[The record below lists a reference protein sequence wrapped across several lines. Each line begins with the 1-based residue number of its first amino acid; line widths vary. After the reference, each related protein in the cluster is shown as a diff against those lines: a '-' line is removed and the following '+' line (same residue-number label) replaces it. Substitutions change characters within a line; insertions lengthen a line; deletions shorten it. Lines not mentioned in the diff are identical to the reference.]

1 MRIHSHSGVKHER
14 LRANEFAPTGFSN
27 NFASFFVTTFLKSL
41 IMKLTQIFSAL
52 IFILTSQIAQAS
64 NDVEQGALLY
74 KTYCS
79 ACHGATGG
87 MDMNKRIA
95 PPIIAVR
102 MHYIGRY
109 PDKTSFVAA
118 VTNWV
123 EKQDASKT
131 LMRGAIRK
139 FNIMPPVAIARED
152 AQKIAAYIYEGNI
165 DKPAGF
171 DKHFEEMHGKQGGN
185 SGM

>member
-1 MRIHSHSGVKHER
+1 
-14 LRANEFAPTGFSN
+14 
-27 NFASFFVTTFLKSL
+27 
-41 IMKLTQIFSAL
+41 MKFTKIFTVL
-52 IFILTSQIAQAS
+52 IFILTSQAVQAN
-64 NDVEQGALLY
+64 NDVEQGGKLY

-87 MDMNKRIA
+87 MDMNKRVA
-95 PPIIAVR
+95 PPVIAVR
-102 MHYIGRY
+102 MHYIRRY

-131 LMRGAIRK
+131 LMPGAIRK
-139 FNIMPPVAIARED
+139 FNIMPPVAVARED
-152 AQKIAAYIYEGNI
+152 AQKIASYIYEGNI

-171 DKHFEEMHGKQGGN
+171 DKHFEEMHGKRGMN

>member
-1 MRIHSHSGVKHER
+1 
-14 LRANEFAPTGFSN
+14 
-27 NFASFFVTTFLKSL
+27 
-41 IMKLTQIFSAL
+41 MKFTKIFTAL
-52 IFILTSQIAQAS
+52 IFILTSQAVQAN
-64 NDVEQGALLY
+64 NDVEQGGKLY

-87 MDMNKRIA
+87 MDMSKRVA
-95 PPIIAVR
+95 PPVIAVR

-109 PDKTSFVAA
+109 PDKSSFIAA

-131 LMRGAIRK
+131 LMPGAIRK
-139 FNIMPPVAIARED
+139 FKIMPPVIIARED

-171 DKHFEEMHGKQGGN
+171 DKHFEEMHGKRGYLG
-185 SGM
+185 SE